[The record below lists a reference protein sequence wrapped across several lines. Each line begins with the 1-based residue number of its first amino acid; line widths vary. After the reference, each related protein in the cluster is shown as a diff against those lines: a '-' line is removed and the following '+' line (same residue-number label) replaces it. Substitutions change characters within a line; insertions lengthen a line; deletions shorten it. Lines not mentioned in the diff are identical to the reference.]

1 MSFPMIG
8 TINDYAK
15 SWKLQTQWNLK
26 QQQGDLT
33 AHADTLS
40 DWLDGPSTDSD
51 SPYGEHGDTKLRKIH
66 QKLEAGGTLTQRERE
81 YLQAKDPEAYQEL
94 VKLEKEQAA
103 YERAL
108 KRCRTKEEVQ
118 RLKMGRVTASL
129 TTVNAVEHNPNIG
142 IADKLEI
149 CMREKNR
156 CDRAEESTQEFIRTG
171 AYDRLPTEAEQAKAN
186 QELHQTQR
194 PPQPS
199 QPEQTDQSLPQPE
212 GAEYPTLPE
221 LVQPAQDTPTKAEA
235 EASPEVQKV
244 RRAKAAYTPFPKP
257 EAEAPAP
264 ALNTQA

>member
-33 AHADTLS
+33 AHGDTLS
-40 DWLDGPSTDSD
+40 DWLNGPDTDTD
-51 SPYGEHGDTKLRKIH
+51 SPYGQHGDSKLRKIH

-94 VKLEKEQAA
+94 VKLEKEQEA

-108 KRCRTKEEVQ
+108 KRCRTREDVQ
-118 RLKMGRVTASL
+118 RLKLGRVAASL

-156 CDRAEESTQEFIRTG
+156 CDRAEESTREFIRTG
-171 AYDRLPTEAEQAKAN
+171 AYHRLPTEAEQAKALHD
-186 QELHQTQR
+186 LHQAQR
-194 PPQPS
+194 PPQP
-199 QPEQTDQSLPQPE
+199 EQTGQSLPLPE
-212 GAEYPTLPE
+212 GTEYPTLPE
-221 LVQPAQDTPTKAEA
+221 LVRPAQDTPTKAEA

-264 ALNTQA
+264 ALNTRA

>member
-40 DWLDGPSTDSD
+40 DWLEGPSTDSD

-94 VKLEKEQAA
+94 VKLEKEQEA

-108 KRCRTKEEVQ
+108 KRCRTKEDVQ
-118 RLKMGRVTASL
+118 RLKLGRVAASL

-156 CDRAEESTQEFIRTG
+156 CDRAEESTREFIRTG
-171 AYDRLPTEAEQAKAN
+171 AYHRLPTEAEQAKALHD
-186 QELHQTQR
+186 LHQAQRPHR
-194 PPQPS
+194 PPQP
-199 QPEQTDQSLPQPE
+199 EQTGQSLPLPE
-212 GAEYPTLPE
+212 GTEYPTLPE
-221 LVQPAQDTPTKAEA
+221 LVQPAPDTPTQAEA

-244 RRAKAAYTPFPKP
+244 RRAQAAYSPFPKQTP
-257 EAEAPAP
+257 EAP
-264 ALNTQA
+264 ALNTRA